1 MDVALLSLLGIVIA
15 LGLLMALTY
24 RGWSLIWL
32 APALAALGVALSAD
46 ARVLAHVTQIYMPA
60 LGGFVV
66 SFFPLFVLGALF
78 GKLMQLSGAA
88 DAVAQGISRRLG
100 SRWAVLA
107 VVLACALLTAGGVSL
122 FVVAFAC
129 YPMAL
134 ALFRQAQIPRRL
146 IPGAIALGAFTFT
159 MTALPGTPSI
169 QNAIPMA
176 YFGSTLFAAPGL
188 GLLASAVMLGAGLW
202 WMAYRVRQAQT
213 AHEGFTARADDPPQ
227 RSAGSALPSVGQ
239 ALLPVGTV
247 VLGNAWLS
255 HQVVPHWDGAFLAS
269 AQFGATTLAA
279 LQGMWSLIL
288 ALLLGLLVQ
297 ALQLWRTPSVLVQ
310 GLNDGAREAVMPLL
324 NTASLVGFG
333 AVVAALPGFAWL
345 RDLVQQ
351 LSGDDPLLSIAIAV
365 NVLAGITGS
374 ASGGMSIALQTMGA
388 QWLQQA
394 QAAGISPELL
404 HRVTVIATGGLDAL
418 PHNGAVV
425 TLLGICGVTHRES
438 YLDILVVA
446 VLAPLLALALV
457 IAVGARFG
465 AF

>member
-1 MDVALLSLLGIVIA
+1 MDAAVVSLGGIVIA

-32 APALAALGVALSAD
+32 APVLAALAVGLSVD
-46 ARVLAHVTQIYMPA
+46 TRLLAHVTQVYMPA
-60 LGGFVV
+60 LGAFVV

-78 GKLMQLSGAA
+78 GQLMQRSGAA
-88 DAVAQGISRRLG
+88 DAVAQGLSRHLG
-100 SRWAVLA
+100 PNWAVLA

-202 WMAYRVRQAQT
+202 WMAYRVRQAQ
-213 AHEGFTARADDPPQ
+213 AAGEHFVARADDPEPDTT
-227 RSAGSALPSVGQ
+227 RRLPSIAM
-239 ALLPVGTV
+239 ALLPALTV
-247 VLGNAWLS
+247 VVSNGWLS
-255 HQVVPHWDGAFLAS
+255 RYVVPQWDGAYLALP
-269 AQFGATTLAA
+269 QFGATTLTA

-297 ALQLWRTPSVLVQ
+297 ALLLWRTPAVLVQ
-310 GLNDGAREAVMPLL
+310 GLNTGAREAVMPLL

-333 AVVAALPGFAWL
+333 AVVATLPGFAWL
-345 RDLVQQ
+345 RDVVQQ

-374 ASGGMSIALQTMGA
+374 ASGGMSIALQTLGT

-394 QAAGISPELL
+394 EAAGISPDLL

-457 IAVGARFG
+457 IVLGGRFG